1 MPRFG
6 PEAIDRL
13 RTLLRDDDGTPPTSE
28 FRSEFR
34 LAAVLVP
41 LFLREDTVHVV
52 LTKRTDNV
60 RTHQGQISFPGGAW
74 EPSDATLRETALRE
88 SQEEVG
94 LRPRDVEILG
104 ALEDTPTAVSGFIV
118 RPYVAVVP
126 HPYEFVQDVAEVAGL
141 LSPPLEVFADPARRR
156 EEIRERDGVRYP
168 LYFFDVEGETV
179 WGATARMLVSLT
191 DRLA

>member
-13 RTLLRDDDGTPPTSE
+13 RTVLQRDDAPAPTSE
-28 FRSEFR
+28 YR

-41 LFLREDTVHVV
+41 LFVREDTVHVV
-52 LTKRTDNV
+52 LTKRTDTV

-74 EPSDATLRETALRE
+74 EPGDLSLRETALRE
-88 SQEEVG
+88 AHEEVG
-94 LRPRDVEILG
+94 LRAQDVEILG
-104 ALEDTPTAVSGFIV
+104 VLDDTPTAVSGFIV
-118 RPYVAVVP
+118 RPFVAIVP

-141 LSPPLEVFADPARRR
+141 LSPPLDVFADLQRRR
-156 EEIRERDGVRYP
+156 VEIRERDGVRYP
-168 LYFFDVEGETV
+168 LYFFDVENDIV

-191 DRLA
+191 DLLG